1 MIKTNA
7 HYEMFKALL
16 EDNKH
21 GNAYCRG
28 DYLSDDVVAFVIDEI
43 AAWEAKQEKLAIYRN
58 S

>member
-1 MIKTNA
+1 
-7 HYEMFKALL
+7 MFKALL